1 MSSHVFPSRIFAAGE
16 EPSGERVN
24 SYHRAKRTESIIAAL
39 EPEELT
45 FLKNSTFAKVIS
57 LDENP
62 PFSGAFG
69 HFILVRRLKTNKKYE
84 IWFLFAGY
92 PVRFSLREFAIVTG
106 LNCGK
111 LPASSRRKR
120 KNPLN
125 EKLYWNELFGSLKSC
140 SIEMVVDMLKTK
152 KVKDRDT
159 RIKYALLA
167 ITSSVLLP
175 SSHCPK
181 IIPEHV
187 ELIRDIDQFLAYPW
201 GRVSFQ
207 LLMSSLM
214 KKDEIAL
221 AQDSFALRG
230 YVDAIQL
237 VMIAAVPDLKEEV
250 VPNQPVLLEESE
262 SETEE
267 AVGEGPESAVETG
280 VGDKPAA
287 PARFV
292 INPKNA
298 RDLNAEC
305 KVDVIFLLNSYQ

>member
-1 MSSHVFPSRIFAAGE
+1 MSSVVFPKRIFAAGE

-24 SYHRAKRTESIIAAL
+24 SYHRARRTESIIDAL
-39 EPEELT
+39 DPEELA
-45 FLKNSTFAKVIS
+45 FLKNSTFAKVIA

-84 IWFLFAGY
+84 IWILFAGY
-92 PVRFSLREFAIVTG
+92 PIRFSLREFAIVTG
-106 LNCGK
+106 LNFGK
-111 LPASSRRKR
+111 VPESTRRKR

-140 SIEMVVDMLKTK
+140 SIEMVVDMLKNR
-152 KVKDRDT
+152 KVKDRDM
-159 RIKYALLA
+159 RIKYACLA

-175 SSHCPK
+175 SSHSPK

-187 ELIRDIDQFLAYPW
+187 ELIRDIDQFMAYPW

-207 LLMSSLM
+207 LLMSSLL

-221 AQDSFALRG
+221 AQDSFSLRG

-237 VMIAAVPDLKEEV
+237 VMIAAVPALKEEV
-250 VPNQPVLLEESE
+250 VPNQPLLLEESE

-267 AVGEGPESAVETG
+267 SVGDDAQRAVETG
-280 VGDKPAA
+280 VGDKPPA

-305 KVDVIFLLNSYQ
+305 KVNDNFPLTSYQ